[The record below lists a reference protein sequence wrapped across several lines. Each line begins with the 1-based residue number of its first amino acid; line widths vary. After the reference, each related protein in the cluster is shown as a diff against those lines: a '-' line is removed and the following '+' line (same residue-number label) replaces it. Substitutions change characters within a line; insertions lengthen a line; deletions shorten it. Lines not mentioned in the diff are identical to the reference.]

1 MLAFVGAVMKKG
13 RITGVNVLQ
22 VHERHYREFLGAWAS
37 WLRQA
42 GVTTALNDR
51 AA

>member
-13 RITGVNVLQ
+13 RITGVNVLR
-22 VHERHYREFLGAWAS
+22 VHERDYREFL
-37 WLRQA
+37 
-42 GVTTALNDR
+42 